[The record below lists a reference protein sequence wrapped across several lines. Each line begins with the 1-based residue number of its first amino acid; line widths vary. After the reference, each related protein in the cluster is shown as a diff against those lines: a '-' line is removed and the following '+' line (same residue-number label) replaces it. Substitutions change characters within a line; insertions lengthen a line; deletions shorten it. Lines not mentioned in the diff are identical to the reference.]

1 MIIAPS
7 AVLLDLDGTLVDPAG
22 AITSGIRHALKQAD
36 VPDPGEE
43 KLRTL
48 IGPPL
53 VLGLAEID
61 GVEPHMIDDLIAVY
75 RAEYAATGMADSR
88 PYPGIREVLAALRE
102 AGIDLY
108 VATAKPTKIA
118 RQLLDIQGLTGA
130 VDGIFGND
138 DEANGNSAS
147 KRHIVAAVL
156 EAHGLAAEHC
166 IMVGDRRYDIEAA
179 NDHNMASI
187 GAGWG
192 FAPPGELEASGA
204 GAHAKDPAE
213 LAGLLLGNAA
223 EETIRTQLTNKNNE
237 GARA

>member
-1 MIIAPS
+1 MIAPS

-22 AITSGIRHALKQAD
+22 AITSGIRRALAQAG
-36 VPDPGEE
+36 VPDPGED

-48 IGPPL
+48 VGPPL

-61 GVEPHMIDDLIAVY
+61 GVEGHMIEGLIADY

-88 PYPGIREVLAALRE
+88 PYPGIREALAALRE
-102 AGIDLY
+102 AGIALY
-108 VATAKPTKIA
+108 VATAKPTAIA
-118 RQLLDIQGLTGA
+118 RQLLGIQGLDGA
-130 VDGIFGND
+130 VDGVFGND

-147 KRHIVAAVL
+147 KAHIVAAVL
-156 EAHGLAAEHC
+156 EAHGLEAERC
-166 IMVGDRRYDIEAA
+166 LMVGDRRYDIEAA

-187 GAGWG
+187 GARWG
-192 FAPPGELEASGA
+192 FAPPGELEAAGA

-223 EETIRTQLTNKNNE
+223 EEAIRTQLTTHHE